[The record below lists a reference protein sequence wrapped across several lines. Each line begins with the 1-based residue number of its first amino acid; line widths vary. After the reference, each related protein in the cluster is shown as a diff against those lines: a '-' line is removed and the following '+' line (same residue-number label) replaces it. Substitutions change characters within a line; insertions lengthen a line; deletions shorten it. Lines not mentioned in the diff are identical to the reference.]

1 MIPSLRVG
9 GVKTFLIID
18 VEQRAAIHWH
28 NLAMVAT
35 AYMAAKVTLLR
46 VFAGDVV
53 QLQRSLRHILHIVD
67 NVP

>member
-18 VEQRAAIHWH
+18 VEQFTVIHGH
-28 NLAMVAT
+28 NFAVVAT
-35 AYMAAKVTLLR
+35 AHAAAKVTLFR

-53 QLQRSLRHILHIVD
+53 QLK
-67 NVP
+67 